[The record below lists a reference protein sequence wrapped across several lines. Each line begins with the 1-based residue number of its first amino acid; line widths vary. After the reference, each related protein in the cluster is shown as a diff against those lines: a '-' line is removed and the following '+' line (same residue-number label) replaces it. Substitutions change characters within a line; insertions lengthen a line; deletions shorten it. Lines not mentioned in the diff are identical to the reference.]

1 MFSIFLND
9 LESYLQSKDVSGLI
23 TLSEEIENQLNVYLK
38 LFVILYADDTVIM
51 SETKEDLQKQL
62 DVFSEYCKFWQL
74 KVNVEK
80 TKILVFSRGR
90 LPNNLTF
97 TFNEMEIGIVSEF
110 NYLGVLLS
118 KSGNFSMAKKA
129 QVEKATKA
137 MFEVLKRGKVHNLS
151 IQCQLDLFDKII
163 KPMLLYGCEVWFFF
177 KKRNYRKGA
186 LAIL

>member
-1 MFSIFLND
+1 M
-9 LESYLQSKDVSGLI
+9 
-23 TLSEEIENQLNVYLK
+23 SEEIENQLNVYLK

-151 IQCQLDLFDKII
+151 IQCQLDLFDKNNKTYFI
-163 KPMLLYGCEVWFFF
+163 VWV
-177 KKRNYRKGA
+177 
-186 LAIL
+186 